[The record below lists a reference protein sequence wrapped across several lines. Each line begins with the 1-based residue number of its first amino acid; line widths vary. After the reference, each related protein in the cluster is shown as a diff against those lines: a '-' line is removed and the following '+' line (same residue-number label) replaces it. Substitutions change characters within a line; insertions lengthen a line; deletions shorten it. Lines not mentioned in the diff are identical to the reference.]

1 MNDVSLDFLN
11 TDVELNDAELDE
23 LFINGLQ
30 ANPPEDMVARI
41 MNAVSALP
49 QPKPLSQW
57 QGFDFFFSDDTYD
70 QLS

>member
-1 MNDVSLDFLN
+1 MNNISLDFLN
-11 TDVELNDAELDE
+11 SDVVLEETELDE
-23 LFINGLQ
+23 LFVNGLQ

-41 MNAVSALP
+41 MNAVSVLP

-57 QGFDFFFSDDTYD
+57 KDFDFFVADDTYD